1 LTDHQTII
9 DHLLR
14 SPEPSIRYKVRVNV
28 LGHDPAS
35 AAILQLQQEVKASVR
50 VQKLLS
56 RQDESGKI
64 FSQRNVYDK
73 WQGAHWILATLADIG
88 YPQGDQLLNPIKD
101 QLLDFWLS
109 ETFQKEYIAES
120 KSQAYQ
126 QIGIPVMQGRYRRCA
141 SQQGNLLY
149 MLLKLGL
156 SDPRIDEL
164 AQMLLKWQWPDGGWN
179 CDKNPDANN
188 SSFMETLLPLRG
200 LALYAKTTGSPQAKE
215 AAERAANVF
224 LKRNLYKQQQ
234 TGLTINPE
242 FTKLHYPLYWHYDI
256 LGALK
261 VMAEAGFITNQHCAD
276 ALNLLQRKELGKG
289 GWPVEKAFYKT
300 STALHLGADYVNW
313 GATSKTKPNEWI
325 TVDALYVLKEAGMLA
340 NRVNQFQESFEEMER
355 G

>member
-9 DHLLR
+9 NHLLR

-35 AAILQLQQEVKASVR
+35 AAIQQLQQEVKASVR

-56 RQDESGKI
+56 RQDTSGKI
-64 FSQRNVYDK
+64 ISQRNVYDK
-73 WQGAHWILATLADIG
+73 WQGAHWIVATLADIG
-88 YPQGDQLLNPIKD
+88 YPQSDPLLDPIKD

-156 SDPRIDEL
+156 SDSRIDEL
-164 AQMLLKWQWPDGGWN
+164 VQLLLKWQWPDGGWN

-200 LALYAKTTGSPQAKE
+200 LALYAKTADCPHAQQ
-215 AAERAANVF
+215 AAEQAADVF
-224 LKRNLYKQQQ
+224 LKRNLYKRQQ
-234 TGLTINPE
+234 TELTIHPE

-261 VMAEAGFITNQHCAD
+261 VMGEAGFINDPRCND
-276 ALNLLQRKELGKG
+276 ALNLLQSKELGKG

-300 STALHLGADYVNW
+300 SNALHLGADYVNW
-313 GATSKTKPNEWI
+313 GATSKTKLNEWV
-325 TVDALYVLKEAGMLA
+325 TVDALYVLKEAGMLTKT
-340 NRVNQFQESFEEMER
+340 VNQEYFEEIER
-355 G
+355 R